1 MQTPAGIKNAMSAI
15 THGVYVLGVHT
26 PEKDNLM
33 TAAWLCQV
41 SSAPPTLAVAVS
53 SKHLTTQLISQAGG
67 FAVSVLSEEQ
77 RETALRNGRISG
89 RVRYKRRKRIGDEK
103 SPMVYALKLKSGEA
117 KIYSIETLAREI
129 ESIGSLSV
137 EDVSHVMKSFVRA
150 MKKVLVAG
158 DKVKVDGLGIFYTT
172 LTCPGVEQEKDCTV
186 KNISRVNLRFKVD
199 NSLRLANDS
208 TATTRGGENNVSF
221 ELYTEKKAASE
232 GEGGGS
238 GSEEPGKGEGGSGGG
253 VTPDPSI

>member
-1 MQTPAGIKNAMSAI
+1 MATV
-15 THGVYVLGVHT
+15 TV
-26 PEKDNLM
+26 
-33 TAAWLCQV
+33 
-41 SSAPPTLAVAVS
+41 
-53 SKHLTTQLISQAGG
+53 
-67 FAVSVLSEEQ
+67 
-77 RETALRNGRISG
+77 
-89 RVRYKRRKRIGDEK
+89 VRYKRRKRIGDEK

-199 NSLRLANDS
+199 NSLRLANGTIESADLS
-208 TATTRGGENNVSF
+208 TDKERQSQAREAYEKSKY
-221 ELYTEKKAASE
+221 ELTKSLMILEVISR
-232 GEGGGS
+232 
-238 GSEEPGKGEGGSGGG
+238 
-253 VTPDPSI
+253 TPIIRK

>member
-1 MQTPAGIKNAMSAI
+1 MATV
-15 THGVYVLGVHT
+15 TV
-26 PEKDNLM
+26 
-33 TAAWLCQV
+33 
-41 SSAPPTLAVAVS
+41 
-53 SKHLTTQLISQAGG
+53 
-67 FAVSVLSEEQ
+67 
-77 RETALRNGRISG
+77 
-89 RVRYKRRKRIGDEK
+89 VRYKRRKRIGDEK

-186 KNISRVNLRFKVD
+186 KNISRD

-221 ELYTEKKAASE
+221 ELYTEKKAVSE

>member
-1 MQTPAGIKNAMSAI
+1 
-15 THGVYVLGVHT
+15 
-26 PEKDNLM
+26 
-33 TAAWLCQV
+33 
-41 SSAPPTLAVAVS
+41 
-53 SKHLTTQLISQAGG
+53 
-67 FAVSVLSEEQ
+67 
-77 RETALRNGRISG
+77 
-89 RVRYKRRKRIGDEK
+89 
-103 SPMVYALKLKSGEA
+103 MVYALKLKSGEA

-232 GEGGGS
+232 GEEGRFRRRRRWLRFRGARQGRGRFRWRGDS
-238 GSEEPGKGEGGSGGG
+238 GS
-253 VTPDPSI
+253 VYLVDN

>member
-1 MQTPAGIKNAMSAI
+1 MQSGKSPVSCRIFVSPTEREN
-15 THGVYVLGVHT
+15 VLPFG
-26 PEKDNLM
+26 ENKILNYGNSN
-33 TAAWLCQV
+33 W
-41 SSAPPTLAVAVS
+41 
-53 SKHLTTQLISQAGG
+53 
-67 FAVSVLSEEQ
+67 
-77 RETALRNGRISG
+77 
-89 RVRYKRRKRIGDEK
+89 VRYKRRKRIGDEK

-221 ELYTEKKAASE
+221 ELYTEKKAVSE

>member
-1 MQTPAGIKNAMSAI
+1 M
-15 THGVYVLGVHT
+15 
-26 PEKDNLM
+26 
-33 TAAWLCQV
+33 
-41 SSAPPTLAVAVS
+41 
-53 SKHLTTQLISQAGG
+53 
-67 FAVSVLSEEQ
+67 
-77 RETALRNGRISG
+77 
-89 RVRYKRRKRIGDEK
+89 
-103 SPMVYALKLKSGEA
+103 YALKLKSGEA

-199 NSLRLANDS
+199 NCCALPTTARRLRVEGRIMCRS
-208 TATTRGGENNVSF
+208 SCIPRRRPF
-221 ELYTEKKAASE
+221 PKEKEVAPVPRSPARE
-232 GEGGGS
+232 RAVPVAG
-238 GSEEPGKGEGGSGGG
+238 
-253 VTPDPSI
+253 

>member
-1 MQTPAGIKNAMSAI
+1 MATV
-15 THGVYVLGVHT
+15 TV
-26 PEKDNLM
+26 
-33 TAAWLCQV
+33 
-41 SSAPPTLAVAVS
+41 
-53 SKHLTTQLISQAGG
+53 
-67 FAVSVLSEEQ
+67 
-77 RETALRNGRISG
+77 
-89 RVRYKRRKRIGDEK
+89 VRYKRRKRIGDEK

-208 TATTRGGENNVSF
+208 TATTRGGENNVYR
-221 ELYTEKKAASE
+221 EE
-232 GEGGGS
+232 GRFRRRRRWLRFRGARQGRGRFRWRGDS
-238 GSEEPGKGEGGSGGG
+238 GS
-253 VTPDPSI
+253 VYLVDN